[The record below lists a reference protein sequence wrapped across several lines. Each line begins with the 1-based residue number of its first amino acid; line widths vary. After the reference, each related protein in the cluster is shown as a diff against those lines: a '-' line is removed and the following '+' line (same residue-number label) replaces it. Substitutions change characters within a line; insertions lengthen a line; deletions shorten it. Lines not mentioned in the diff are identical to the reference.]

1 MALLEIEL
9 PEALLPQPKQIG
21 QFIRRTQS
29 VCPECNR
36 ILPSTVFA
44 REGKVFMTK
53 TCPEHGE
60 TEELYF
66 GSYDMY
72 QKFATYW
79 SDGKGTHA
87 PNVPIESCACPA
99 NCGLC

>member
-21 QFIRRTQS
+21 QFIRRTQAS
-29 VCPECNR
+29 VQNA
-36 ILPSTVFA
+36 TVFCQA
-44 REGKVFMTK
+44 PSSQEEGKVFMTK

-87 PNVPIESCACPA
+87 PECP
-99 NCGLC
+99 NRELRMPR